1 MSQKMVLTGM
11 VLSSAPAGDYD
22 RRVVLLTKEAGK
34 IAVFARGS
42 RRQNSPL
49 LAASS
54 PFCFGTFTVYEGRTA
69 YTLVSAEISQYFEQV
84 KADFEAT
91 CYGCY
96 FMEFADYYT
105 QENLDASM
113 MLNLLY
119 ASLLALGRESLPD
132 RLVRYVFEIRL
143 MVINGEYP
151 QDLAEDEALPEAVR
165 YTLYYAIHAPL
176 QKLYTFVVRNE
187 VLENIAKLQDQ
198 IRERYVDRRFHSL
211 ELLTS
216 G

>member
-1 MSQKMVLTGM
+1 MQCKKPIPG
-11 VLSSAPAGDYD
+11 A
-22 RRVVLLTKEAGK
+22 
-34 IAVFARGS
+34 
-42 RRQNSPL
+42 
-49 LAASS
+49 
-54 PFCFGTFTVYEGRTA
+54 
-69 YTLVSAEISQYFEQV
+69 ISQYFEQV

-96 FMEFADYYT
+96 FMEFADYYG

-198 IRERYVDRRFHSL
+198 IREPEGFARML
-211 ELLTS
+211 ENIIEKNALPEIPFLRKETNAL
-216 G
+216 